1 MRTDTP
7 IDSAAPA
14 PVTCCATN
22 ARGARCKVR
31 VPVEGARCSRHPI
44 DAPVKVKTP
53 KAKKTPKNSGPVSPE
68 GFGGLALRF
77 HNPTPNKRNPFTRA
91 TIDRQLRHLERR
103 DCKREDRI
111 KAIAATAVKDLGV
124 PPIDSPEWGPTLRR
138 IEAEAERRFFNAPSR
153 YAHPEC
159 APAGTV
165 AGPFV
170 LEIGGVLGEVRYP
183 DLEAARVRAQ
193 ELSASDAASGDLRT
207 GTAAIVYI
215 DRLLPNGRKFPCGAY
230 YSGRKVA

>member
-1 MRTDTP
+1 MRSDTLV
-7 IDSAAPA
+7 DSAAPA

-91 TIDRQLRHLERR
+91 TIDRQLR
-103 DCKREDRI
+103 RI
-111 KAIAATAVKDLGV
+111 ASKEARA
-124 PPIDSPEWGPTLRR
+124 
-138 IEAEAERRFFNAPSR
+138 AEAEKIRGVIGDYRAVELP
-153 YAHPEC
+153 

-170 LEIGGVLGEVRYP
+170 LEIGGVLGEVHYP

-193 ELSASDAASGDLRT
+193 ELSASDAASGDTRT